1 MSTTPR
7 ERLHKLLART
17 SPANESAAGTKAQAD
32 APQPHNDTHPARR
45 LGAALVA
52 GALVASLCPL
62 QAIAATGGGPA
73 GGTPPEKP
81 SSSENNTSGNA
92 GTPPD
97 KPGEPPDGA
106 GGGAGGPNTKTFDY
120 TGTFSAALT
129 ADAAVKS
136 SSGETLTATQ
146 SDQNAA
152 LAQNGGTL
160 TLEGATLEK
169 SGDDTSGDR
178 CNFYGLNSVLLAV
191 GQNSLAK
198 VSATRLNSTSEGSN
212 AIFATNAATV
222 LANDVTITTSANSAR
237 GLDATYGG
245 TILANNV
252 NISTQG
258 EHCAATATD
267 RGGGS
272 VSVTN
277 STLATSGSGSPLI
290 YSTGNIQV
298 SGTTGTAT
306 GSQIAAVEG
315 LNTALVND
323 STLESTRTGSSGSD
337 RVANGVLIYQSTSG
351 DAEATTGQTATFQAT
366 NSTLRSA
373 ISSGAMFYLTNT
385 SADVVLSN
393 TTVEF
398 DSASAKLLLA
408 CGNSSNNWG
417 KAGSNGATVR
427 FTGINETLAGDI
439 EADTISQA
447 DVYLTAS
454 TTWTGA
460 AAISQNDTASTSA
473 SPLSVS
479 VDPTSTWVVTKDST
493 ISNLTVA
500 EGGRIVDSQGKT
512 VTVVAAGETK
522 VTGDSDLTV
531 TVNGTY
537 STSYDSSKTGTT
549 NAEKIDRS
557 GFDAAFGTS
566 TAFDVTTKS
575 SGSSTTSSSNAT
587 STSESAA
594 NNAQQNPFA
603 SWWNGVVSFWKG
615 LFGMA

>member
-1 MSTTPR
+1 M
-7 ERLHKLLART
+7 
-17 SPANESAAGTKAQAD
+17 
-32 APQPHNDTHPARR
+32 
-45 LGAALVA
+45 
-52 GALVASLCPL
+52 CPL
-62 QAIAATGGGPA
+62 NAFAAPGGPS

-81 SSSENNTSGNA
+81 GSSQTDA
-92 GTPPD
+92 GGGTGAPPD

-106 GGGAGGPNTKTFDY
+106 GGGAGGPNAKAFDY

-129 ADAAVKS
+129 ADAAEKS
-136 SSGETLTATQ
+136 VSGETLTATQ

-198 VSATRLNSTSEGSN
+198 VSSTRLNSTSEGSN
-212 AIFATNAATV
+212 AIFATDSATV
-222 LANDVTITTSANSAR
+222 LANDVTISTSADSSR

-245 TILANNV
+245 TILANKVNV
-252 NISTQG
+252 STQG

-290 YSTGNIQV
+290 YSTGDIQV
-298 SGTTGTAT
+298 SDTTGTAT

-315 LNTALVND
+315 LNTTLVNN

-373 ISSGAMFYLTNT
+373 ITSGAMFYLTNT
-385 SADVVLSN
+385 SADVVLAN
-393 TTVEF
+393 TTVDF

-427 FTGINETLAGDI
+427 FTGIGETLAGDI

-460 AAISQNDTASTSA
+460 AAITQNDAASTSA

-479 VDPTSTWVVTKDST
+479 VDPTSTWVATLDST
-493 ISNLTVA
+493 VSNLTVA
-500 EGGRIVDSQGKT
+500 DGGRVVDSEGKT

-522 VTGDSDLTV
+522 VKGDSSLTV
-531 TVNGTY
+531 TVSGTY
-537 STSYDSSKTGTT
+537 STSYDSSKAGTT

-557 GFDAAFGTS
+557 SFDAAFGTS
-566 TAFDVTTKS
+566 IAFDVTTQTG
-575 SGSSTTSSSNAT
+575 GSTASPSTDAST
-587 STSESAA
+587 STSPSGT
-594 NNAQQNPFA
+594 AQQTPLLA
-603 SWWNGVVSFWKG
+603 G
-615 LFGMA
+615 GMAPSRSGSASSAWHSSLWPPGTTTPRAQRCQKQRQVRKCTRLLAPNAGAYWHEAYPRAF